1 MSIYIISSKAQ
12 KLVGLLF
19 RRFYRCADMDIIRK
33 LYIAIVRPHLEY
45 ASHAV
50 LHGIHIYWKDQQ
62 TLENIQKCACKVG
75 LKR

>member
-1 MSIYIISSKAQ
+1 
-12 KLVGLLF
+12 
-19 RRFYRCADMDIIRK
+19 MDIIRK

-75 LKR
+75 LKRWDSNYPAMLRTLGSAFVLWLHEDNN